1 MKTTIKFLSTWLVV
15 LVGIFAGAQVAF
27 AQTATIATSCNAATL
42 SGTITSTSGVSTSVW
57 FEYSTVMATVTAGAG
72 TRTVTQAFT
81 VPQTFTDPL
90 TGLLPLTTYYYRVAS
105 QNIYGVGYGTV
116 LSFTTPSCGGVA
128 GTALAT
134 TVTSCN
140 AATLSGTITSTS
152 GVSTSVWFEYSTVMA
167 TVTAGAGTRT
177 VTQAFTVPQTFTD
190 PLTGLLPLT
199 TYYYRVASQ
208 NIYGVGYGTVLSF
221 TTPSCG
227 GVAGTALATTVT
239 SCNAATLSG
248 TITSTSG
255 VSTSVWFEYSTVMAT
270 VTAGAGTRTVTQAFT
285 VPQTFTDPLT
295 GLLPLTTYYYRVA
308 SQNIY
313 GVGYGTVLSF
323 TTPSCGGVAGT
334 ALATIAT
341 SCNAATLSGTIT
353 STSGVS
359 TSVWFEYST
368 VMATVTAGAGTRTVT
383 QAFTVPQT
391 FTDPLTGLLPL
402 TTYYY
407 RVASQN
413 IYGVGYG
420 TVLSFTT
427 PSCGGVA
434 GTGTATV
441 TTNTAM
447 IISQTSA
454 VLSGYLNPNGVNANA
469 WFEWGTV
476 PTYGYSTAPINYG
489 TPATTFT
496 SALYTLLP
504 NTTYYFRAV
513 AQNAQGG
520 GLVYGN
526 QMTFMTSNNGVGVN
540 TPLVTTNGANVT
552 SQTSATLNG
561 FLTPNGANTSAWFE
575 WGMTPTYGYA
585 TPLVNYGSI
594 TTNFSYVLNTLSP
607 NTTYYFRTVAQSPQ
621 GTVYGS
627 MLSFSTTGQG
637 NNNNFNSATGATPT
651 ATTLLA
657 TENSGG
663 SATLN
668 GLVFSSSSAYPAN
681 AWFDWGENTS
691 VGNKTQTVN
700 VGSLPSVKHAD
711 VITGLVQGRTYYY
724 RIVTENTYGKSY
736 GSTMSFVA
744 RASTPVQ
751 DNTVVISTPART
763 VTKPTVTVISRGT
776 ATQSLIAL
784 TLDGGTEAINGGE
797 KRSYHVT
804 WKNDS
809 NQLLTNVVLRV
820 MFPQTM
826 KVESTT
832 NGVLSSAD
840 NTVIVDVK
848 SLAVGDTGE
857 AFIVATPDSGLA
869 VGDLLVVTANMVYT
883 DAGGVQS
890 DAVAYVTHRI
900 AGSNGFGASI
910 FGAGSFMPTTL
921 LGWVILIALI
931 LALVLLGNHLYGRF
945 SEPVR

>member
-1 MKTTIKFLSTWLVV
+1 MKTTIKFLSTWLMV

-27 AQTATIATSCNAATL
+27 AQTATIATSCNTATL
-42 SGTITSTSGVSTSVW
+42 VGSITSTGGVSTSVW
-57 FEYSTVMATVTAGAG
+57 FEYSTAMATVTAGAG
-72 TRTVTQAFT
+72 TRTVAQAFT
-81 VPQTFTDPL
+81 VPQTFVSSIS
-90 TGLLPLTTYYYRVAS
+90 GLLPLTTYYYRVAS
-105 QNIYGVGYGTV
+105 QNIYGIGYGTV
-116 LSFTTPSCGGVA
+116 LSFTTPSCTGA
-128 GTALAT
+128 TGTALTTT

-140 AATLSGTITSTS
+140 TATLSGTITSTS
-152 GVSTSVWFEYSTVMA
+152 GVSTSAWFEYSTVIS

-177 VTQAFTVPQTFTD
+177 VAQTFTVPQTFTD
-190 PLTGLLPLT
+190 PVSGLLPLT
-199 TYYYRVASQ
+199 TYYYRVAVQ
-208 NIYGVGYGTVLSF
+208 NIYGVGYGQVMTL
-221 TTPSCG
+221 TTPSCTG
-227 GVAGTALATTVT
+227 GVG
-239 SCNAATLSG
+239 
-248 TITSTSG
+248 
-255 VSTSVWFEYSTVMAT
+255 TSV
-270 VTAGAGTRTVTQAFT
+270 
-285 VPQTFTDPLT
+285 
-295 GLLPLTTYYYRVA
+295 
-308 SQNIY
+308 
-313 GVGYGTVLSF
+313 
-323 TTPSCGGVAGT
+323 
-334 ALATIAT
+334 
-341 SCNAATLSGTIT
+341 
-353 STSGVS
+353 
-359 TSVWFEYST
+359 
-368 VMATVTAGAGTRTVT
+368 
-383 QAFTVPQT
+383 
-391 FTDPLTGLLPL
+391 
-402 TTYYY
+402 
-407 RVASQN
+407 
-413 IYGVGYG
+413 
-420 TVLSFTT
+420 
-427 PSCGGVA
+427 
-434 GTGTATV
+434 V
-441 TTNTAM
+441 TTNVASIT
-447 IISQTSA
+447 SQTSA
-454 VLSGYLNPNGVNANA
+454 TLNGYLNPNGVNANA
-469 WFEWGTV
+469 WFEWG
-476 PTYGYSTAPINYG
+476 PTAMYGYTTPSINYGTIAINFASPISTLSPGTTYYYRAVAQTAQGGIIYGAQMTFNTNGSGVMLPVVTTNGASILSQTSASLNGFITPNGINTNAWFEWGTTPNYGYSTPLVNYG
-489 TPATTFT
+489 TVTTSF
-496 SALYTLLP
+496 SNTLFSLVP

-513 AQNAQGG
+513 AQNA
-520 GLVYGN
+520 
-526 QMTFMTSNNGVGVN
+526 
-540 TPLVTTNGANVT
+540 
-552 SQTSATLNG
+552 
-561 FLTPNGANTSAWFE
+561 
-575 WGMTPTYGYA
+575 
-585 TPLVNYGSI
+585 
-594 TTNFSYVLNTLSP
+594 
-607 NTTYYFRTVAQSPQ
+607 Q

-668 GLVFSSSSAYPAN
+668 GLVFSSSSAYPSN
-681 AWFDWGENTS
+681 AWFDWGTDAS

-744 RASTPVQ
+744 MASTPVQ
-751 DNTVVISTPART
+751 DNTVVISTPTRT
-763 VTKPTVTVISRGT
+763 VTKPTITVINRGT

-809 NQLLTNVVLRV
+809 TQILTNVVLRV

-840 NTVIVDVK
+840 NTVVVDVK
-848 SLAVGDTGE
+848 SLAVGEMGE
-857 AFIVATPDSGLA
+857 AFIVATPDNGLA

-921 LGWVILIALI
+921 LGWIILIALI